1 MNQNIQWQIKKVK
14 VSELKE
20 WDKNPRKI
28 TEQGLKDLV
37 ESIKK
42 FGVAEPIVINHEN
55 VICGGH
61 GRKLALTQLGVEYA
75 DCYTPTTPM
84 TEKGFEELNVRLNKN
99 IAGEW
104 DMEKLT
110 LNFEMDDLLEWGFS
124 TFEFE
129 KIAEDLSDK
138 NQEIDTDNFGNDL
151 QHTCPKCGFEFND

>member
-42 FGVAEPIVINHEN
+42 FGVAEPIIINHEN

-75 DCYTPTTPM
+75 DCYSPATQLTD
-84 TEKGFEELNVRLNKN
+84 KQFEELNVRLNKN

-104 DMEKLT
+104 DTEKLT
-110 LNFEMDDLLEWGFS
+110 VNFEMDDLLEWGFDTS
-124 TFEFE
+124 DFA
-129 KIAEDLSDK
+129 KIELKVDDIDEVKEDNEVK
-138 NQEIDTDNFGNDL
+138 IK
-151 QHTCPKCGFEFND
+151 HCPHCGKELA